1 MSNGYVFPYGITLSE
16 GGKITTFPVAEVGF
30 TTREGERITLFLLID
45 SGATISALP
54 KTDAEALG
62 IVAENGVPVLIVGID
77 GKSIQGWRHEISTTL
92 QNEQYNLPFVFLNNE
107 EAPRILG
114 REGTFD
120 RFTVIFQEDRQRSA
134 LVKTQAEESSA
145 IGKTIDTLASQ

>member
-1 MSNGYVFPYGITLSE
+1 M
-16 GGKITTFPVAEVGF
+16 
-30 TTREGERITLFLLID
+30 LID

-54 KTDAEALG
+54 KTDAETLG
-62 IVAENGVPVLIVGID
+62 VVTEDGISVLIAGID
-77 GKSIQGWRHEISTTL
+77 GKAVQGWRHEISIVL
-92 QNEQYNLPFVFLNNE
+92 QNEQYNLPFVFLDNE

-134 LVKTQAEESSA
+134 LVKTQTEESSI
-145 IGKTIDTLASQ
+145 IGKTVDTLASLSP